1 MDFWRIFE
9 NFGFAVLVLKLPTYG
24 LFWPLS
30 ISTLHFH
37 QAPTTIYIKT
47 QKSNGFPGI
56 LDTKGC
62 QKMAFRAY
70 TIHTPLHLGVKW
82 RTKSVPVFLGGR
94 RKY

>member
-1 MDFWRIFE
+1 MAF
-9 NFGFAVLVLKLPTYG
+9 
-24 LFWPLS
+24 FWPLS

-70 TIHTPLHLGVKW
+70 TPHCIWVL
-82 RTKSVPVFLGGR
+82 SVAQNVHQFFLGP
-94 RKY
+94 RK